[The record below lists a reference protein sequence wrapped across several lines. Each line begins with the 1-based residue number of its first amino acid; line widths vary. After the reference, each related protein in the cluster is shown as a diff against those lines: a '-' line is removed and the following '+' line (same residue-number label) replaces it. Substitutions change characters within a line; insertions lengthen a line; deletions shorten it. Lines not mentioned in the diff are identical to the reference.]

1 MSLRMMSLRMS
12 NGYDRNLLTKRFYDY
27 EDDIET
33 NPTTR
38 KLDDHVLVIDGFNT
52 FIRAFSVNPSLN
64 EDGSHVGGLVGFLK
78 SIRYTINKFK
88 PTRCVIVFD
97 GKNSSKPRQKIF
109 PQYKAG
115 RKVRSRLNRMV
126 DWVGGPHNENESMRL
141 QLTRLVEYLECLPIT
156 ILSLDNLEADDVIS
170 YICTTTLKD
179 SKCTIMSADKDFY
192 QLVNDRVQLYSPT
205 KKITYDRE
213 LIRKEFGVYPQNVLT
228 CRVVDGDKS
237 DDIPGVMGIGV
248 KTLVKE
254 FPNLTEDKDFDTKDM
269 LNSAKS
275 KSTRVSDMLVKNEYI
290 VKRNYIL
297 MQLHDPD
304 IKNQTKLKI
313 VDAVNSLV
321 PKLVKYQLQ
330 TLFVKDKLWGQIPNF
345 DNWLTEFNMLDHYW
359 KNKSE

>member
-1 MSLRMMSLRMS
+1 MS
-12 NGYDRNLLTKRFYDY
+12 NEYDRNLLTKRFYDY

-38 KLDDHVLVIDGFNT
+38 KLNDHVLVVDGFNT

-78 SIRYTINKFK
+78 SIRFTINKFK

-97 GKNSSKPRQKIF
+97 GKNASKSRQKIY

-126 DWVGGPHNENESMRL
+126 DWVGGPHDEGESMKL
-141 QLTRLVEYLECLPIT
+141 QLTRLVEYLECLPLT

-170 YICTTTLKD
+170 YICNSTLKD

-192 QLVNDRVQLYSPT
+192 QLVDDRVQLYSPT

-213 LIRKEFGVYPQNVLT
+213 LIKKEFGVYPQNVLT

-237 DDIPGVMGIGV
+237 DDIPGVRGIGV
-248 KTLVKE
+248 KTLIKE
-254 FPNLTEDKDFDTKDM
+254 FPLLVEDREFNTKDLIDM
-269 LNSAKS
+269 AKS
-275 KSTRVSDMLVKNEYI
+275 RNTRISKMIQDNELI
-290 VKRNYIL
+290 IKRNYLL
-297 MQLHDPD
+297 MQLGDPD

-313 VDAVNSLV
+313 GDSVRGMA

-345 DNWLTEFNMLDHYW
+345 DNWLTEFNILDHYW
-359 KNKSE
+359 KNKK

>member
-1 MSLRMMSLRMS
+1 MFPRVMSLRMS
-12 NGYDRNLLTKRFYDY
+12 NGYDRNLLNKRFYEY

-38 KLDDHVLVIDGFNT
+38 KLDDHVLVVDGFNT

-78 SIRYTINKFK
+78 SIRFTINKFK

-97 GKNSSKPRQKIF
+97 GKNSSKPRQKIY

-115 RKVRSRLNRMV
+115 RKVRSRLNRVV
-126 DWVGGPHNENESMRL
+126 DWVDGPHDEYESMKI
-141 QLTRLVEYLECLPIT
+141 QLTRLVEYLECLPLT

-170 YICTTTLKD
+170 YICTSTLKD

-237 DDIPGVMGIGV
+237 DGISGVMGIGV
-248 KTLVKE
+248 KTLVK
-254 FPNLTEDKDFDTKDM
+254 
-269 LNSAKS
+269 
-275 KSTRVSDMLVKNEYI
+275 
-290 VKRNYIL
+290 
-297 MQLHDPD
+297 
-304 IKNQTKLKI
+304 
-313 VDAVNSLV
+313 
-321 PKLVKYQLQ
+321 
-330 TLFVKDKLWGQIPNF
+330 
-345 DNWLTEFNMLDHYW
+345 
-359 KNKSE
+359 

>member
-1 MSLRMMSLRMS
+1 MS

-170 YICTTTLKD
+170 YICTSTLKN

-213 LIRKEFGVYPQNVLT
+213 LIRKEF
-228 CRVVDGDKS
+228 
-237 DDIPGVMGIGV
+237 
-248 KTLVKE
+248 
-254 FPNLTEDKDFDTKDM
+254 
-269 LNSAKS
+269 
-275 KSTRVSDMLVKNEYI
+275 
-290 VKRNYIL
+290 
-297 MQLHDPD
+297 
-304 IKNQTKLKI
+304 
-313 VDAVNSLV
+313 
-321 PKLVKYQLQ
+321 
-330 TLFVKDKLWGQIPNF
+330 
-345 DNWLTEFNMLDHYW
+345 
-359 KNKSE
+359 

>member
-1 MSLRMMSLRMS
+1 MLLRMMSLQMG

-27 EDDIET
+27 EDDIKT

-38 KLDDHVLVIDGFNT
+38 KLDDHVLVVDGFNT

-109 PQYKAG
+109 PQYKSG
-115 RKVRSRLNRMV
+115 RKVRSRLNRVV
-126 DWVGGPHNENESMRL
+126 DWVDGPHNEYESMKI
-141 QLTRLVEYLECLPIT
+141 QLKRLVEYLECLPIT

-170 YICTTTLKD
+170 YICTSTLKD

-192 QLVNDRVQLYSPT
+192 QLVNDKIQLYSPT

-237 DDIPGVMGIGV
+237 DGIPGVMGIGV

-269 LNSAKS
+269 LDSAKS

-345 DNWLTEFNMLDHYW
+345 DNWLTEFNILDHYW
-359 KNKSE
+359 KNK